1 MFRVLTSLLFRVR
14 KISGHTHWKVGLLM
28 VAIVAYATSGFMY
41 FELEQKPDLTWG
53 DAFWW
58 SIVTMT
64 TVGYGDFFPSSV
76 GGRLWVGIPV
86 MIFGISVLGY
96 LLSII
101 ATFLIEARSRE
112 LKGMS
117 DLRVGG
123 HTLIIHY
130 SGEERFAGVLRELHS
145 DPSTREVP
153 VVLIDDRL
161 EELPRGLRERNVKF
175 VAGDPTKESVLERA
189 AFRKAKNAIILARDP
204 HDPRSDH
211 DNLAVSL
218 TIEQLRPEIHT
229 VAECVDPE
237 RIALLKRAGCDSV
250 VCLAEMTSALLV
262 TESVDPGT
270 QQVLQ
275 DLASKDGGHQLYF
288 VPVER
293 LVTWRYGE
301 VQSLLMEQGA
311 LALGLRREGEVEL
324 HPKAV
329 REVVRGDV
337 AICLAESRPDAIF
350 V

>member
-1 MFRVLTSLLFRVR
+1 MLRVLLSLLSRVR
-14 KISGHTHWKVGLLM
+14 KLSGRNHWKVGLLM
-28 VAIVAYATSGFMY
+28 LAIVAYATSGFMY

-64 TVGYGDFFPSSV
+64 TVGYGDFFPSSF

-112 LKGMS
+112 LRGMS
-117 DLRVGG
+117 DLRLEG
-123 HTLIIHY
+123 HTIVIHY
-130 SGEERFAGVLRELHS
+130 SGEARLAGVLRELQS
-145 DPSTREVP
+145 DPDTSTVP
-153 VVLIDDRL
+153 VVLIDDQL
-161 EELPRGLRERNVKF
+161 QELPPALREQGIKF

-189 AFRKAKNAIILARDP
+189 AFRSAKNAIILARDP

-218 TIEQLRPEIHT
+218 TIEQLSPDIHT
-229 VAECVDPE
+229 VAECIVPE
-237 RIALLKRAGCDSV
+237 RVALLKRAGCDSV

-311 LALGLRREGEVEL
+311 LALGLRHAGDVEL

-329 REVVRGDV
+329 REVARGDI
-337 AICLAESRPDAIF
+337 AICLAQSRPEAIF